1 MDDAAARPQDPAA
14 ASGTGG
20 PHEFENARDR
30 VLVEQ
35 ALAGDLDAFNEL
47 VRLYQDYLFALTM
60 RVVSSREAAE
70 DAVQE
75 AFFSAYRNLASFRG
89 GAFRGW
95 LTRIAVNAATDVLRV
110 RKRRPSE
117 PYPEWEDDAWQP
129 PTGAEDDPEHQAA
142 RRMRGDVLR
151 AALAQITPDQRTAIL
166 LYDVEGYDYAEIAE
180 MTRVSLGTVK
190 SRIHR
195 GRLALRDVLGDRT
208 ELMHD

>member
-1 MDDAAARPQDPAA
+1 MDDAAARPQESDGS
-14 ASGTGG
+14 SGAGG
-20 PHEFENARDR
+20 AREFENARDR
-30 VLVEQ
+30 HLVER
-35 ALAGDLDAFNEL
+35 ALEGDLSAFNEL
-47 VRLYQDYLFALTM
+47 VTFYQDYLFALVV
-60 RVVSSREAAE
+60 RVVGSREAAE

-75 AFFSAYRNLASFRG
+75 AFFSAYRNLGSFRG

-95 LTRIAVNAATDVLRV
+95 LTRIAVNAATDVLRH

-129 PTGAEDDPEHQAA
+129 PTGEEDDPERQAH
-142 RRMRGDVLR
+142 RRLRGDVLR
-151 AALAQITPDQRTAIL
+151 TALAQITQDQRTAIL

-195 GRLALRDVLGDRT
+195 GRLALRDLLGEHV
-208 ELMHD
+208 ELLHD